1 VRYQSALVIGVVA
14 SLGTG
19 LAGCSSGAP
28 ASAPTTNTT
37 TTVAPSTS
45 TTPSTTPTTTATPTT
60 TGIIDPYRATGW
72 IARENAKPGTSE
84 WRITD
89 DGTDPIKTQPTG
101 WLEAYANATSATTGD
116 KITLFVDTPAA
127 SFNVAVYRMGWYGGT
142 QARLITQTGPFTGHR
157 QSAPVID
164 NKTHMAEAHWQT
176 SATLL
181 VDSTWPPGAYLL
193 RLSTPAGGAHFVPL
207 TVRHPGTAA
216 RLTLMNAVS
225 TWQAY
230 NPWGGCTLY
239 ECFGKATGARADVV
253 SFDRPYSTRY
263 GRGSADFL
271 THELPLISFAE
282 QQGIDIDYITSVDL
296 DHDPS
301 LARAHNGLI
310 TTGHD
315 EYYSTSMREALVAAL
330 GHGTNIAFFGA
341 NAVYRHVRLE
351 PGTDGTRAR
360 RMVNYRSTADPAAKT
375 DPQAATVNWREPPLK
390 KPEAELVG
398 LQYGCAGV
406 RADLKVANPTNWLFE
421 GANATM
427 KQRVPNLIGVE
438 FDELAPTSITP
449 AGVEVLAATVLT
461 CRGQQYQQ
469 VTAYRATTSGAGVFA
484 SGSIDWS
491 CGLDGTCPKVP
502 RSDLV
507 RAVTA
512 NVLRAFALPR
522 AGITHPSTD
531 NTRRF
536 RVALPPPSGGGGGSS
551 GGGGVSSGSSGG
563 GTPDTSPGTTPDTAP
578 AATVPL

>member
-1 VRYQSALVIGVVA
+1 MRYQTTLVIGIVVTVGA
-14 SLGTG
+14 G
-19 LAGCSSGAP
+19 LVGCSSSAP
-28 ASAPTTNTT
+28 ASAPTTRAPA
-37 TTVAPSTS
+37 TTVAPPSTNTVATTSAAAS
-45 TTPSTTPTTTATPTT
+45 TTAAPTITEPT
-60 TGIIDPYRATGW
+60 DRYRATGW
-72 IARENAKPGTSE
+72 LARENAQPGTAD
-84 WRITD
+84 WRIAD
-89 DGTDPIKTQPTG
+89 DGTDPIKTLPNG
-101 WLEAYANATSATTGD
+101 WLEAYADATSATTGD
-116 KITLFVDTPAA
+116 TVTLFVDTPAP

-142 QARLITQTGPFTGHR
+142 QARLITQAGPFPGHR
-157 QSAPVID
+157 QSSPIVD
-164 NKTHMAEAHWQT
+164 KTTHMAEAHWQPST
-176 SATLL
+176 TLQ
-181 VDSTWPPGAYLL
+181 VDSNWPPGAYLL
-193 RLSTPAGGAHFVPL
+193 RLSTTAGGAHFVPL

-216 RLTLMNAVS
+216 DLTVMNAVS

-239 ECFGKATGARADVV
+239 ECFGKTTAARADVV

-263 GRGSADFL
+263 GHGSADFL

-282 QQGIDIDYITSVDL
+282 QQGIDTDYITSVDL

-301 LARAHNGLI
+301 LASAHNGLI

-315 EYYSTSMREALVAAL
+315 EYYSTPMREALVAAL
-330 GHGTNIAFFGA
+330 DHGTNIAFFGA

-351 PGTDGTRAR
+351 PGADGAPAR
-360 RMVNYRSTADPAAKT
+360 RMVNYRSTADPATKT

-398 LQYGCAGV
+398 LQYGCAGA
-406 RADLKVANPTNWLFE
+406 RADWKVANPTNWLFE

-461 CRGQQYQQ
+461 CRDHQYQQ
-469 VTAYRATTSGAGVFA
+469 VTAYRATPSGAGVFA
-484 SGSIDWS
+484 SGTIDWS

-507 RAVTA
+507 RSVTA
-512 NVLRAFALPR
+512 NVLRAFALPH
-522 AGITHPSTD
+522 AGTTHPSTD

-536 RVALPPPSGGGGGSS
+536 RVALPPPSGGGSA
-551 GGGGVSSGSSGG
+551 GGGGGS
-563 GTPDTSPGTTPDTAP
+563 
-578 AATVPL
+578 